1 MAKKKL
7 KKIVKNHRLS
17 RFIRRGGII
26 AYPTESSFGLG
37 CDPQNK
43 KAINKI
49 IRLKKRSH
57 NKNFILI
64 GSSINQFAK
73 FLDPI
78 NDSIKKNLFAKW
90 PGPHTWILNANNI
103 CPCWLKNNS
112 KIALRIPSF
121 SPCRSL
127 NKSIGMAIT
136 STSLNLSGKVPLK
149 NYRDVFRFLPTQ
161 VKIIKGRIG
170 KNKKPSVIQDFKTM
184 KIIRS

>member
-1 MAKKKL
+1 
-7 KKIVKNHRLS
+7 VKNHRLS

>member
-1 MAKKKL
+1 M
-7 KKIVKNHRLS
+7 KNHRLIL
-17 RFIRRGGII
+17 FIRRGGII
-26 AYPTESSFGLG
+26 AYPTESCFGLG
-37 CDPQNK
+37 CDPKNK

-49 IRLKKRSH
+49 IRLKKRSRD
-57 NKNFILI
+57 KSFILI
-64 GSSINQFAK
+64 ASSMNQFTK

-78 NDSIKKNLFAKW
+78 NDSIKKSLFTKW

-103 CPCWLKNNS
+103 CPRWLKNNS
-112 KIALRIPSF
+112 KIALRIPFF

-136 STSLNLSGKVPLK
+136 STSLNLSGKIPLK
-149 NYRDVFRFLPTQ
+149 NYRDVCRFLPTQ

-170 KNKKPSVIQDFKTM
+170 KNKKPSVIQDFETM